1 MRRIIPALTA
11 FCVLIPAPGHS
22 EAATFD
28 AAAAFGARPSVTGLS
43 LSPDGQNVAW
53 IAPAAGQGTM
63 LYTLSLA
70 TKDAKP
76 RPALAANGSPERL
89 VGCGWVSNERLVCT
103 IYLLAKDPQL
113 GPLSVTRIVAVN
125 TDGSNLKMLS
135 NEQTENTHGLLLG
148 GGAVIDWLPDT
159 EASVLMARVYLPDDQ
174 IGTRFGSKDRGLGV
188 DEIDTRN
195 LQRHRVEAPRARA
208 AGYITDGRG
217 HVRIVVNSE
226 HSGRGVTGEIQYDF
240 HPAGSEDL
248 QPLCTYDSVNRT
260 GFMAAAVDPQYNLAY
275 GYRKLD
281 GRMAVYTIALDQGH
295 NEQLIYANPQVDV
308 EELITLGRQHR
319 VVGVSYVTE
328 YRHIEYFAPDVKALI
343 ESLNRALHTP
353 LHVTGASQDETR
365 MLVHT
370 SSDVD
375 PGVSYIFDR
384 KSRQLQTLFVVRNQ
398 LEGVKLAAVQPITYS
413 AGDGTQIPGYLTL
426 PPGAQS
432 LKGLPAIVMPHGG
445 PSARDD
451 WGFDWQAQFF
461 ANRGYAVLQP
471 NFRGS
476 SGYGDSWFEENGFH
490 AWKVAI
496 GDVVDAG
503 RWLIKEGADPAR
515 LGIFGWSYGGYAALQ
530 SAVMEPTLFK
540 AVIAVAPVTDLPALR
555 EQYRNW
561 SNFELASDFI
571 GEGATAREGSPA
583 EHADRIKAPVLLFHG
598 GMDATVNIGQSQRM
612 ESALKSAG
620 GKVTLVTWDPL
631 DHHLDDSKARAEMLS
646 KSDAFL
652 RAAFGM

>member
-1 MRRIIPALTA
+1 MRRITPILAAFIVLVPALG
-11 FCVLIPAPGHS
+11 LS
-22 EAATFD
+22 EN
-28 AAAAFGARPSVTGLS
+28 AFGARPSVVGLS

-53 IAPAAGQGTM
+53 IAPAAGQATM
-63 LYTLSLA
+63 VYTLSLA

-76 RPALAANGSPERL
+76 KPALAANGSPERL
-89 VGCGWVSNERLVCT
+89 VGCGWVSNERLVCK
-103 IYLLAKDPQL
+103 IYLLAKDPQF
-113 GPLSVTRIVAVN
+113 GPLSVTRLVAVN

-135 NEQTENTHGLLLG
+135 NEQTANTHGLLLG
-148 GGAVIDWLPDT
+148 GGDVIDWLPNT

-174 IGTRFGSKDRGLGV
+174 IGTRFGSKDTGLGV
-188 DEIDTRN
+188 DEVDTRN
-195 LQRHRVEAPRARA
+195 LERHRVEAPRPRA
-208 AGYITDGRG
+208 VGYITDGRG

-226 HSGRGVTGEIQYDF
+226 HTGRGVTGEIQFEF
-240 HPAGSEDL
+240 HPAGSEEL
-248 QPLCTYDSVNRT
+248 QPLGTFDSVSRT
-260 GFMAAAVDPQYNLAY
+260 GFMPDAVDPERNLAY
-275 GYRKLD
+275 GFKKLD
-281 GRMAVYTIALDQGH
+281 GRMAVYTVSLDQGH
-295 NEQLIYANPQVDV
+295 TEQLIYANPLVDV

-343 ESLNRALHTP
+343 ESLNRALHVAV
-353 LHVTGASQDETR
+353 HVTGASQDDTR
-365 MLVHT
+365 MLVQT
-370 SSDVD
+370 STDVD

-384 KSRQLQTLFVVRNQ
+384 KSHQLQTLFVVRNQ
-398 LEGVKLAAVQPITYS
+398 LEGVKLAAVQPVTYA

-432 LKGLPAIVMPHGG
+432 VKGLPAIVMPHGG
-445 PSARDD
+445 PSARDA
-451 WGFDWQAQFF
+451 WGFDWLAQFF

-476 SGYGDSWFEENGFH
+476 SGYGDSWFEDNGFR

-503 RWLIKEGADPAR
+503 HWLVKEGADPAK

-530 SAVMEPTLFK
+530 SAVMEPALFK

-555 EQYRNW
+555 EQYRHW
-561 SNFELASDFI
+561 SNFELASNFI

-583 EHADRIKAPVLLFHG
+583 EHAERIQAPVLLFHG
-598 GMDATVNIGQSQRM
+598 AMDANVSIEQSRRM
-612 ESALKSAG
+612 EAALKSAG
-620 GKVTLVTWDPL
+620 GRVTLVTWDPL
-631 DHHLDDSKARAEMLS
+631 DHYLDDSAARAQMLS